1 MTRFVH
7 LNYANEHPGV
17 QRAQAVADAAGRFRR
32 SFDSTKG
39 LAAMLLAA
47 LVAALMVVAD
57 QLVSVW
63 ADGYLLASWV
73 TLWAIAFTA
82 LALMAPT
89 AHRLAS
95 SLSAAW
101 KRRAIR
107 VANERS
113 DAKYWASAQSD
124 PRVMAD
130 LQAAILRSEHAQTG
144 PGATGRLGAKISA
157 PAGAAMGADMGAH
170 VRAVLA
176 TTPATRMGEPVN
188 PIELEAALEQV
199 YTGLPPAKRYLRY
212 V

>member
-1 MTRFVH
+1 MPRFINPSYVQ
-7 LNYANEHPGV
+7 EHPGV
-17 QRAQAVADAAGRFRR
+17 QRAQAVAQAAGQWRR

-73 TLWAIAFTA
+73 TLWAIAFAA

-95 SLSAAW
+95 SLSVAW
-101 KRRAIR
+101 KERVIR

-113 DAKYWASAQSD
+113 EAQYWASAKSD
-124 PRVMAD
+124 PRLMSE
-130 LQAAILRSEHAQTG
+130 LQAAILRSEHA
-144 PGATGRLGAKISA
+144 A
-157 PAGAAMGADMGAH
+157 
-170 VRAVLA
+170 
-176 TTPATRMGEPVN
+176 
-188 PIELEAALEQV
+188 
-199 YTGLPPAKRYLRY
+199 
-212 V
+212 

>member
-1 MTRFVH
+1 MTSFINPAH
-7 LNYANEHPGV
+7 ANEHPGV
-17 QRAQAVADAAGRFRR
+17 QRAEAMFAAAGRFRQ

-73 TLWAIAFTA
+73 TLWAIAFAA

-95 SLSAAW
+95 SLSAAV
-101 KRRAIR
+101 KERAIR

-113 DAKYWASAQSD
+113 DAQYWASAKSD
-124 PRVMAD
+124 PRVMAE
-130 LQAAILRSEHAQTG
+130 LQAAILRSEHAGETKS
-144 PGATGRLGAKISA
+144 PRPLGARA
-157 PAGAAMGADMGAH
+157 PAAS
-170 VRAVLA
+170 LA
-176 TTPATRMGEPVN
+176 RVD
-188 PIELEAALEQV
+188 ALSA
-199 YTGLPPAKRYLRY
+199 GSRYLRHI
-212 V
+212 